1 IDDAAHRL
9 AQHALQTNNPAQATW
24 AARKGLTA
32 SWACEECYRNLMRA
46 AITQDNQTALDAIYN
61 ELTAIVD
68 ADQGPDAT
76 SWLDPETIDLY
87 EQYSRN
93 RRRPTR

>member
-1 IDDAAHRL
+1 
-9 AQHALQTNNPAQATW
+9 
-24 AARKGLTA
+24 
-32 SWACEECYRNLMRA
+32 MRA
-46 AITQDNQTALDAIYN
+46 AIAQDNQTALDAIYN

-87 EQYSRN
+87 EKHSRN
-93 RRRPTR
+93 RRRPTG